1 MGGSGARSVSHGR
14 KRQKVWPS
22 VKRYG
27 PASKSMGL
35 ASKGIEQASNDV
47 PADMHLLVRKHSPLL
62 Q

>member
-1 MGGSGARSVSHGR
+1 
-14 KRQKVWPS
+14 
-22 VKRYG
+22 
-27 PASKSMGL
+27 MGL